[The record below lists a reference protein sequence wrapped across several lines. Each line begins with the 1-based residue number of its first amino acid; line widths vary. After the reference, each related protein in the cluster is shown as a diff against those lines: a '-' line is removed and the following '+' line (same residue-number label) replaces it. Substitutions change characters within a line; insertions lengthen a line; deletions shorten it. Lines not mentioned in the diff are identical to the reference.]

1 MDVLMIEP
9 KTFGNVGFVAR
20 CMKNFGAGQL
30 IILAPRYE
38 NDDDIHG
45 FAMHGRDILDEAAII
60 NCEEGDIVARLEG
73 ISRKYELVAGT
84 TAKLPNRTKL
94 YRVPV
99 EPRQAAM
106 RLTSTKALL
115 VLGREDTGLTDAEL
129 KCCDLVISIPA
140 NPQYPTMNVSHA
152 AAIVL
157 YEAWLTSPSISLGCG
172 RHCATTATEDYLP
185 AGREA
190 RQQFHEWFA
199 GAVRDHLAGIT
210 DEWRLEN
217 FIVSVKNVIERA
229 PITARE
235 LAIIGG
241 FLKKLEPDSKSK

>member
-1 MDVLMIEP
+1 MDIAMISA

-38 NDDDIHG
+38 KNDDIHG
-45 FAMHGRDILDEAAII
+45 FAMHGRDIIDEAAVID
-60 NCEEGDIVARLEG
+60 CEEGEVAARFEE

-99 EPRQAAM
+99 GPREAAP

-129 KCCDLVISIPA
+129 RCCDLVISIPA
-140 NPQYPTMNVSHA
+140 NPEYPTMNVSHA

-157 YEAWLTSPSISLGCG
+157 YEAWLARPSITLGCG
-172 RHCATTATEDYLP
+172 RHCATMATEEYLP
-185 AGREA
+185 AGRVD

-199 GAVRDHLAGIT
+199 RAAKDHFAGVT

-217 FIVSVKNVIERA
+217 FIASVKNVMERA
-229 PITARE
+229 PVTARE

-241 FLKKLEPDSKSK
+241 FLKKLETHSG

>member
-38 NDDDIHG
+38 KDDDIHG
-45 FAMHGRDILDEAAII
+45 FAMHGRDVLDEASLIE
-60 NCEEGDIVARLEG
+60 CDESDIAAKFEG

-84 TAKLPNRTKL
+84 TSKLPNRAKL

-99 EPRQAAM
+99 EPREAAP
-106 RLTSTKALL
+106 RLTTTKALL

-129 KCCDLVISIPA
+129 KCCDVVISIPA

-157 YEAWLTSPSISLGCG
+157 YEAWLACPTVSLGCG
-172 RHCATTATEDYLP
+172 RHCATMATEDYLP

-199 GAVRDHLAGIT
+199 RAVRDHLTGVT

-217 FIVSVKNVIERA
+217 FIASVKNIMERA
-229 PITARE
+229 PVTTRE

-241 FLKKLEPDSKSK
+241 FLKKLATDSNK